1 MSKRFDNKIGK
12 KKLSKKNLKINFF
25 LQNFLK
31 DGHLEGKAYGESK
44 KIWKFQKKIEIG
56 P

>member
-1 MSKRFDNKIGK
+1 M
-12 KKLSKKNLKINFF
+12 KINLF

-31 DGHLEGKAYGESK
+31 DGHLEGKACGESK
-44 KIWKFQKKIEIG
+44 KNWKFQKKIQIG